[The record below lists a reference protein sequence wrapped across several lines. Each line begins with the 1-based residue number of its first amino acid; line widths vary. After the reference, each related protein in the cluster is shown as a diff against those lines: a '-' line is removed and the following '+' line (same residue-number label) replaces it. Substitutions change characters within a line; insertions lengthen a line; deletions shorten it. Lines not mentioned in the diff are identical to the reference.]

1 MAKSETIVDFEKVE
15 PVVTHHNDNITI
27 AFYQGEDLVLEVTA
41 NKYDIQNLPDMLLS
55 NMNLKTTDDYE
66 NEILDLEAKLEE
78 KDDLIEQYEE
88 NLQEYKDKIVEST
101 MPF

>member
-27 AFYQGEDLVLEVTA
+27 AFYQEEDLILQITA
-41 NKYDIQNLPDMLLS
+41 DKYDLINLPDMLLS

-66 NEILDLEAKLEE
+66 NEILDLKAKLEE
-78 KDDLIEQYEE
+78 RDDLIEQYEE
-88 NLQEYKDKIVEST
+88 NLQEYKGKIVEST

>member
-1 MAKSETIVDFEKVE
+1 MAKSETIVEFEKVE
-15 PVVTHHNDNITI
+15 PVVTYHNDSITI
-27 AFYQGEDLVLEVTA
+27 AFYQGEDLILQLTA

>member
-1 MAKSETIVDFEKVE
+1 MAKSETIVEFEKVE

-27 AFYQGEDLVLEVTA
+27 AFYQGEDLILQITA
-41 NKYDIQNLPDMLLS
+41 DKYDLINLPDMLLS

-78 KDDLIEQYEE
+78 KDSLIEQYEE

>member
-1 MAKSETIVDFEKVE
+1 MAKSETIVEFEKVE

-27 AFYQGEDLVLEVTA
+27 AFYQGEDLILQITA
-41 NKYDIQNLPDMLLS
+41 DKYDLINLPDMLLS

-78 KDDLIEQYEE
+78 RDDLIEQYEE
-88 NLQEYKDKIVEST
+88 NLQEYKDKIVESS